1 MYSMKRLF
9 YLSALSALLLS
20 VGGCSEND
28 APSEPGAVTLLTRS
42 DGDAATN
49 YRLLVF
55 NEAGDECLQNK
66 TFTSTGGK
74 VQLAAGTYQFVTL
87 TETAGLALPAAGT
100 LEGLSLT
107 EAIGLQPGVAL
118 QPFRISAAEPVVIP
132 DNTVYDAALQPA
144 TCGLVLNAVGEEAKK
159 MTFSLKNM
167 RAGICPNSS
176 YPEATT
182 AYPLQPGTN
191 ICLPTNGNAVLTYQP
206 AGGASFDLSLD
217 IPLEAGYTYTVD
229 LSYSQGVL
237 SFKTTV
243 TDWASGGDP
252 VTGRAEIQLTSG
264 IKTQTETTAKV
275 PDTQIASGQQ
285 VGVFINEDVT
295 AATVIGANLKY
306 NADGSGGL
314 TLNTSPEQ
322 TTPYYPTSG
331 KGVKIIA
338 YQPYSASAN
347 ITDEGYGFLV
357 ETDQR
362 ENANY
367 YKSDLLYSS
376 KVDAYAPKAD
386 AQSLVFKHMLSKVV
400 CTLKKGAGSPELG
413 GATVAIV
420 GAKIGGTFNLS
431 NGTFTINDA
440 AASDIKMNNTITLGS
455 YIAVIPPQTFAKDAK
470 FLKVTLSGGG
480 DFYYKVPNGDDD
492 SDLKLET
499 GHVYT
504 YTITVNKTG
513 LTVTST
519 ITPWDDSSGTTPGD
533 AVMGADL

>member
-1 MYSMKRLF
+1 MKRLF

-42 DGDAATN
+42 GGDAATN

-55 NEAGDECLQNK
+55 DEAGDECLQNK
-66 TFTSTGGK
+66 TFASAGGK
-74 VQLAAGTYQFVTL
+74 VQLAAGSYQFVTL
-87 TETAGLALPAAGT
+87 TETAGLALPAAGSVD
-100 LEGLSLT
+100 GLSLT

-118 QPFRISAAEPVVIP
+118 QPFRISAAEKIVIP
-132 DNTVYDAALQPA
+132 DNTVYDAVLQPA
-144 TCGLVLNAVGEEAKK
+144 TCGLVLNVVGEEAQK

-206 AGGASFDLSLD
+206 AGGVSSDLFLD

-243 TDWASGGDP
+243 TDWASGRDP
-252 VTGRAEIQLTSG
+252 VTGRAEIELTSG
-264 IKTQTETTAKV
+264 IKTQTETTAEV

-285 VGVFINEDVT
+285 VGIFINEDVT

-306 NADGSGGL
+306 DADGSGGL
-314 TLNTSPEQ
+314 TLNTNPGQ

-331 KGVKIIA
+331 NDVKIIA
-338 YQPYSASAN
+338 YQPYSASAK
-347 ITDEGYGFLV
+347 ITNEDYNFTV
-357 ETDQR
+357 ETDQ
-362 ENANY
+362 NGNSNKNY
-367 YKSDLLYSS
+367 YDSDLLYSES
-376 KVDAYAPKAD
+376 KAYTYKAE
-386 AQSLVFKHMLSKVV
+386 AQSLVFTHQLSKVV
-400 CTLKKGAGSPELG
+400 CTLQSGTGSPAIA

-420 GAKIGGTFNLS
+420 EAKIGGTFNLS
-431 NGTFTINDA
+431 DGTFTINDA
-440 AASDIKMNNTITLGS
+440 ATSDVTMNNTITSGS
-455 YIAVIPPQTFAKDAK
+455 YIAVIPPQTFNNGAK
-470 FLKVTLSGGG
+470 FLKVTLKEGG
-480 DFYYKVPNGDDD
+480 DFYYKIPNGG
-492 SDLKLET
+492 DLTLAASN
-499 GHVYT
+499 VYT
-504 YTITVNKTG
+504 YAITVNKTG

-519 ITPWDDSSGTTPGD
+519 ITPWGNGGTTPGD
-533 AVMGADL
+533 AVMGAD

>member
-42 DGDAATN
+42 GGDAATN

-66 TFTSTGGK
+66 TFASTGGK

-338 YQPYSASAN
+338 YQPYSASAT
-347 ITDEGYGFLV
+347 ITDGGYDFSV
-357 ETDQR
+357 QADQSG
-362 ENANY
+362 NSNY
-367 YKSDLLYSS
+367 YNSDLLYSS
-376 KVDAYAPKAD
+376 KAEAYTPKTD
-386 AQSLVFKHMLSKVV
+386 AQSLVFKHQLSKVV
-400 CTLKKGAGSPELG
+400 CTLQSGTGSPAID

-420 GAKIGGTFNLS
+420 GAKIKGTFKPS

-440 AASDIKMNNTITLGS
+440 TTSDVSMNNTITSDS

-480 DFYYKVPNGDDD
+480 DFYYKVPNGDGD
-492 SDLKLET
+492 SDLTLAA
-499 GHVYT
+499 GNVYT
-504 YTITVNKTG
+504 YTIKVNKTG

-519 ITPWDDSSGTTPGD
+519 ITPWGDGGTTTGD
-533 AVMGADL
+533 AVMGAD

>member
-42 DGDAATN
+42 GGDAATN

-55 NEAGDECLQNK
+55 DEAGDECLQNK
-66 TFTSTGGK
+66 TFASAGGK
-74 VQLAAGTYQFVTL
+74 VQLAAGSYQFVTF

-107 EAIGLQPGVAL
+107 EAIGLQRGVAL
-118 QPFRISAAEPVVIP
+118 QPFRISVAEPVVIP
-132 DNTVYDAALQPA
+132 DNTVYDAVLQPA
-144 TCGLVLNAVGEEAKK
+144 TCGLVLNVVGEETQK
-159 MTFSLKNM
+159 MTFKLKNM
-167 RAGICPNSS
+167 YDGICLNSS
-176 YPEATT
+176 DPTTTT

-191 ICLPTNGNAVLTYQP
+191 TCLPTNGNAVLTYQP
-206 AGGASFDLSLD
+206 AGGASSDLFLD

-243 TDWASGGDP
+243 TDWASGGEP
-252 VTGRAEIQLTSG
+252 TTGNAEIQLTSG
-264 IKTQTETTAKV
+264 IKTQTETATDG

-295 AATVIGANLKY
+295 ATVIGANLKY
-306 NADGSGGL
+306 DADGKGGL
-314 TLNTSPEQ
+314 TLNTNPEQ

-338 YQPYSASAN
+338 YQPYSASAD
-347 ITDEGYGFLV
+347 ITNGGYSFTV
-357 ETDQR
+357 QTDQ
-362 ENANY
+362 NGNSNKNY
-367 YKSDLLYSS
+367 YDSDLLYSES
-376 KVDAYAPKAD
+376 AVYSPKAD
-386 AQSLVFKHMLSKVV
+386 AQSLVFKHQLSKVV
-400 CTLKKGAGSPELG
+400 CTLQSGVGSPELD

-420 GAKIGGTFNLS
+420 EAKIKGTFKPS
-431 NGTFTINDA
+431 DGTFTIDDRTI
-440 AASDIKMNNTITLGS
+440 SDVTMNNTITSGS
-455 YIAVIPPQTFAKDAK
+455 YIAVIPPQTFNKGAK
-470 FLKVTLSGGG
+470 FLKVTLKEGG
-480 DFYYKVPNGDDD
+480 DFYYKIPNGG
-492 SDLKLET
+492 DLTLAASN
-499 GHVYT
+499 VYT
-504 YTITVNKTG
+504 YAITVNKTG

-519 ITPWDDSSGTTPGD
+519 ITSWDSSSGTTPGD
-533 AVMGADL
+533 AVMGAD

>member
-42 DGDAATN
+42 GGDAATN

-66 TFTSTGGK
+66 TFASTGGK
-74 VQLAAGTYQFVTL
+74 VQLAAGSYQFVTL
-87 TETAGLALPAAGT
+87 TETAGLALPTAAT

-118 QPFRISAAEPVVIP
+118 QPFRISAAEKIIIP
-132 DNTVYDAALQPA
+132 NNTVYEAALQPA
-144 TCGLVLNAVGEEAKK
+144 TCGLVLNVVGEEAKK

-206 AGGASFDLSLD
+206 AGGASSDLSLD

-314 TLNTSPEQ
+314 TLNTNPGQ

-338 YQPYSASAN
+338 YQPYSASAD
-347 ITDEGYGFLV
+347 ITNGSYDFTV
-357 ETDQR
+357 ETDQ
-362 ENANY
+362 NGNSSKNY
-367 YKSDLLYSS
+367 YDSDLLYSES
-376 KVDAYAPKAD
+376 AVYSPKAD

-400 CTLKKGAGSPELG
+400 CTLTKGAGSPELG

-440 AASDIKMNNTITLGS
+440 AASDIKMNNTITSDS
-455 YIAVIPPQTFAKDAK
+455 YIAVIPPHTFAKGEK

-519 ITPWDDSSGTTPGD
+519 ITPWEDNGSPTPGD
-533 AVMGADL
+533 AVMGTD